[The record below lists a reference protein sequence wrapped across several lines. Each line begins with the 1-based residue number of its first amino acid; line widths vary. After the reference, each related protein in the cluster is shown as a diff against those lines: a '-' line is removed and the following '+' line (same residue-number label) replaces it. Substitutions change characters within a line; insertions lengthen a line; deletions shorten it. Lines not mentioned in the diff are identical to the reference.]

1 MTNSL
6 ATWEINFFAAVTT
19 LCTVQYTEAC
29 TTTPLLLESDHVHQL
44 VPHGRPGFLSHQ
56 RNFTKQVTGHFHG
69 DEQIARDASR
79 CCCCCC
85 CCCFACKQVQDGVRC
100 VFAAPSGL
108 AFFPLH
114 FPLPLRLDVGSPLL
128 DPVTAA
134 SLLSRSFGC
143 SPNSAPS
150 PGTAYAGSVFD

>member
-1 MTNSL
+1 MTNSFT
-6 ATWEINFFAAVTT
+6 TWEINFFAAVTT

-29 TTTPLLLESDHVHQL
+29 TTTPLLLEINHVHQL
-44 VPHGRPGFLSHQ
+44 VPHGGPGFLS
-56 RNFTKQVTGHFHG
+56 KQVTGHFHG

-85 CCCFACKQVQDGVRC
+85 CCCCFACKQVQDGVHN

-108 AFFPLH
+108 AFFPLLS
-114 FPLPLRLDVGSPLL
+114 PLPLRLDVGSPLL
-128 DPVTAA
+128 DPVTVA
-134 SLLSRSFGC
+134 SFLSRSYGC

-150 PGTAYAGSVFD
+150 PGAAYAGSVVD